1 MIFTFCILV
10 FSRFPDSCTPNCY
23 GPRLTPATAIRRCPR
38 RCCASPPSQ
47 QRPFRRT
54 CGKCQVRLFVTTTA
68 TYTFSLQM
76 GKPPSSLAPP
86 AAAAVV
92 TDNYLSRIDLATEN
106 QTQANDAEAPVKP
119 TLPSLN
125 ETQSAEKKVGVL
137 FHYFRCLNL
146 FLYKLFLYFF
156 AVLHQLGFVNDLL

>member
-1 MIFTFCILV
+1 
-10 FSRFPDSCTPNCY
+10 
-23 GPRLTPATAIRRCPR
+23 
-38 RCCASPPSQ
+38 
-47 QRPFRRT
+47 
-54 CGKCQVRLFVTTTA
+54 
-68 TYTFSLQM
+68 M

-146 FLYKLFLYFF
+146 FLYKLFLYSF